1 LAFDFPA
8 ALGFVLLDFERRRLR
23 DFLAFDDPLD
33 RERFRVFGGVAFGVS
48 ASVEFPTFGRFLDLV
63 LASVTTIGVSF
74 YKKKMNKLGKFK
86 IFRIYINQLTTFPD
100 FDLDLKVLDL
110 LPVAVPTIPEK
121 F

>member
-33 RERFRVFGGVAFGVS
+33 RERFRVLGGVAYDVS
-48 ASVEFPTFGRFLDLV
+48 AWVELSIFGRFLDLV

-74 YKKKMNKLGKFK
+74 YKKK
-86 IFRIYINQLTTFPD
+86 
-100 FDLDLKVLDL
+100 V
-110 LPVAVPTIPEK
+110 
-121 F
+121 